1 LLPSK
6 NQSTRRY
13 TRGAALI
20 PAAKH
25 SRNAEIHEPATPSF
39 ARIPVIHLSPLDFH
53 MNQPVPPSCIID
65 SSSSLTARSGGRI
78 LVDALRVHGVDRV
91 FCVPGESY
99 LDVLDALH
107 DYPEIEVVVAKHEGA
122 AANMAEADGKLTGRP
137 GICFV
142 TRGPGATHASIGAHI
157 AFQDSTPM
165 ILFIGQVAREHRGRE
180 AFQEVDYQ
188 TMFAPLAKWVAEIDD
203 PARIPEFMARA
214 FQCATSGRPGP
225 VVLSLPEDVLGAM
238 CSVQDTETYRPVA
251 AAPAPADAAALNA
264 ELSRAKQPLVIVGG
278 ANWSEQACADFAKF
292 VESWNLPVACAFR
305 RQDLFD
311 NRLPQ
316 YVGHLSLGVN
326 PKLAERVKQADLII
340 AVGTRLGDIATNGY
354 TTLVPPRLKQ
364 RLVHMHADAAELGR
378 VYQPDLAVH
387 TGVNNGAAMLKALQ
401 APASVT
407 WAGWTAAARQDHLG
421 FAAIP
426 QRHPQQQGVDMSQV
440 MAHLDR
446 VLPDDAILSNG
457 AGNYTVWVHRF
468 YRYRQSRTE
477 LAPTCGAMG
486 YGLPAALAA
495 KMRHRER
502 TVVCFAGDGCFL
514 MYPQELA
521 TAMQYDAP
529 VIVIVVNNGMYGTI
543 RMHQEKRFPGR
554 VSATALQTP
563 DFVTLARSFGAHAEC
578 VETTEGF
585 GEAFARAQAAG
596 RPALLELRVD
606 PLQITPQARLSENAG

>member
-1 LLPSK
+1 
-6 NQSTRRY
+6 
-13 TRGAALI
+13 
-20 PAAKH
+20 
-25 SRNAEIHEPATPSF
+25 
-39 ARIPVIHLSPLDFH
+39 
-53 MNQPVPPSCIID
+53 MNQAAPTVCLTDSAVSPS
-65 SSSSLTARSGGRI
+65 ARSGGRI

-107 DYPEIEVVVAKHEGA
+107 DYADVEVVVAKHEGA

-180 AFQEVDYQ
+180 AFQEVDYE
-188 TMFAPLAKWVAEIDD
+188 TMFAPLAKWVTEIDD
-203 PARIPEFMARA
+203 PARIPEYLARA

-225 VVLSLPEDVLGAM
+225 VVLSLPEDVLSAM
-238 CSVQDTETYRPVA
+238 CTVDDTEPYRPVA
-251 AAPAPADAAALNA
+251 SAPTQADADALAA
-264 ELSRAKQPLVIVGG
+264 ELARAKRPLVIAGG
-278 ANWSEQACADFAKF
+278 ANWSEQACADFAQF

-305 RQDLFD
+305 RQDLLD
-311 NRLPQ
+311 NRLEQ

-340 AVGTRLGDIATNGY
+340 AVGTRLGDIVTNGY
-354 TTLVPPRLKQ
+354 THLVPPRIKQ

-378 VYQPDLAVH
+378 VFQPDLAIQ
-387 TGVNNGAAMLKALQ
+387 TGVNNGAAMLKGLQ
-401 APASVT
+401 APKTAP
-407 WAGWTAAARQDHLG
+407 WAAWTAAAHQDHLG

-426 QRHPQQQGVDMSQV
+426 ARHAEHRGVDMGQV
-440 MAHLDR
+440 MAHLNQ
-446 VLPDDAILSNG
+446 VLPDESILCNG

-468 YRYRQSRTE
+468 YQYRRSRTE

-486 YGLPAALAA
+486 YGMPAAVAA
-495 KMRHRER
+495 KLRHPER
-502 TVVCFAGDGCFL
+502 TVICFAGDGCFL

-529 VIVIVVNNGMYGTI
+529 VITIVINNGMYGTI

-554 VSATALQTP
+554 VSATELQSP
-563 DFVTLARSFGAHAEC
+563 DFVMMARSFGAHAEL
-578 VETTEGF
+578 VETTEAFAG
-585 GEAFARAQAAG
+585 AFARAQEAG

-606 PLQITPQARLSENAG
+606 PLQITPQARLAQ